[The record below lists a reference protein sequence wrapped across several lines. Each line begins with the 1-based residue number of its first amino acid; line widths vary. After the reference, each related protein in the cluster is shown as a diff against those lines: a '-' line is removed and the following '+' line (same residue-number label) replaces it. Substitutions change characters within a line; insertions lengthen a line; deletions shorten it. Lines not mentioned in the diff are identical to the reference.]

1 MPRTEA
7 QKRAADTYRKKSVR
21 QFSLKF
27 APPEHD
33 LLDWL
38 KGQPEPTAT
47 LIKDACRRLRDSRES
62 GLTST
67 DSTSILNSGRKEGA
81 VRGLDLE
88 CEYLLR
94 DERAFLKALLDEPGG
109 FAARSKAEARVALL
123 SSVIDGWDALRTVG
137 SPTNESQLNDVR
149 KLDEE
154 GGSE

>member
-38 KGQPEPTAT
+38 KDQPEPTST
-47 LIKDACRRLRDSRES
+47 LIKDTCRSLRDSRES
-62 GLTST
+62 GLTSN
-67 DSTSILNSGRKEGA
+67 DCTSILDTNRKEGA
-81 VRGLDLE
+81 VRAPGIE

-94 DERAFLKALLDEPGG
+94 DERAFLKALLDEPDG
-109 FAARSKAEARVALL
+109 FAARSKVEARLTLL
-123 SSVIDGWDALRTVG
+123 SSTIDGWDALRSAG
-137 SPTNESQLNDVR
+137 LPTNELQLNDVSN
-149 KLDEE
+149 LDAE

>member
-1 MPRTEA
+1 M
-7 QKRAADTYRKKSVR
+7 
-21 QFSLKF
+21 
-27 APPEHD
+27 
-33 LLDWL
+33 
-38 KGQPEPTAT
+38 
-47 LIKDACRRLRDSRES
+47 
-62 GLTST
+62 TST